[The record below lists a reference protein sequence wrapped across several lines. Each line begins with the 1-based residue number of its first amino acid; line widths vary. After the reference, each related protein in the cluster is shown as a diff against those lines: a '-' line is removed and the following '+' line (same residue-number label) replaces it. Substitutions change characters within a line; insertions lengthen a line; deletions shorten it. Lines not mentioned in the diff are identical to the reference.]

1 MNDTENINMQ
11 PAEETTVRTA
21 INTDEGKKKTSKTAA
36 EPVNRPADP
45 YIWGIFLILAMI
57 SLVITYDASSREV
70 SGANIYAPLMKQG
83 SFLVAGTFIMLSMQR
98 INYQR
103 FIPFI
108 PLFAIVTLGLL
119 AYVQM
124 FGEVI
129 NGARRNIT
137 LLGFSLQPAEMA
149 KLGVILLIALIMSK
163 NQMVKGV
170 KNAGVIW
177 SAIVVITFGVLIFKQ
192 GLTNTLLLMFTSAAM
207 MLISG
212 VQWKKIGLLLL
223 IFGTFCGIYFG
234 ISKIIGTDDD
244 EAIDATEVRTE
255 QVAKA
260 SNGRASREGTWRNR
274 ILRHLDTVPLYKK
287 ELNAINQQEMFSR
300 MAQANGGI
308 TGVGPGNSRESSRLP
323 LAFSD
328 YIYSIIV
335 EDTGLIGGL
344 VLIAIYLMLL
354 ARAGHIAQ
362 RCKRAFPALMVI
374 GMAVLIVM
382 QALFHMAIN
391 VGFFP
396 VSGQPLPFI
405 SMGGT
410 SILIMSMAMG
420 IMLSVSRTAR
430 TVSDKSTD
438 IKDELN
444 KLPDNMQGENQGL
457 IK

>member
-1 MNDTENINMQ
+1 M
-11 PAEETTVRTA
+11 
-21 INTDEGKKKTSKTAA
+21 
-36 EPVNRPADP
+36 
-45 YIWGIFLILAMI
+45 
-57 SLVITYDASSREV
+57 
-70 SGANIYAPLMKQG
+70 
-83 SFLVAGTFIMLSMQR
+83 
-98 INYQR
+98 
-103 FIPFI
+103 
-108 PLFAIVTLGLL
+108 
-119 AYVQM
+119 
-124 FGEVI
+124 
-129 NGARRNIT
+129 
-137 LLGFSLQPAEMA
+137 
-149 KLGVILLIALIMSK
+149 
-163 NQMVKGV
+163 
-170 KNAGVIW
+170 
-177 SAIVVITFGVLIFKQ
+177 
-192 GLTNTLLLMFTSAAM
+192 
-207 MLISG
+207 
-212 VQWKKIGLLLL
+212 
-223 IFGTFCGIYFG
+223 
-234 ISKIIGTDDD
+234 
-244 EAIDATEVRTE
+244 RTE
-255 QVAKA
+255 QVAEA
-260 SNGRASREGTWRNR
+260 SNDRASREGTWRNR

-308 TGVGPGNSRESSRLP
+308 TGVGPGNSRECSRLP